1 MCVMKLSVYL
11 NRVAEFFVIYSTY
24 TVKYSTG
31 HASIQFAQWKQ
42 SMLQ

>member
-1 MCVMKLSVYL
+1 MTIEKLSVYL

-24 TVKYSTG
+24 TVKYSIG
-31 HASIQFAQWKQ
+31 YAIQFAQWKQ